1 MSWIMILKAVG
12 IIVAGTILFRIG
24 GRKSISQMTITQ
36 VVIMIGIG
44 SLLVQPLSGQGY
56 WVTIGV
62 ATVLILSMVIMEYIE
77 YKADGLETLISGK
90 SVVVIEHGKL
100 HEANLD
106 KLRLTVDKLEMRLRQ
121 TGIADISDVEW
132 ATLEVSGN
140 LGYTLKSHKQPA
152 TKEDINQLM
161 ALISQIV
168 PVPATPQSET
178 SSAASLFSEIKNGH
192 QSKVPEKWQ

>member
-1 MSWIMILKAVG
+1 
-12 IIVAGTILFRIG
+12 
-24 GRKSISQMTITQ
+24 
-36 VVIMIGIG
+36 MIGIG

-62 ATVLILSMVIMEYIE
+62 AAVLILCMIIMEYIE
-77 YKADGLETLISGK
+77 YRADKLETLISGK
-90 SVVVIEHGKL
+90 SVVVIERGKL
-100 HEANLD
+100 QEANLD

-121 TGIADISDVEW
+121 AGVANISDVEW

-161 ALISQIV
+161 ALIGQV
-168 PVPATPQSET
+168 GLTPATPQTHT
-178 SSAASLFSEIKNGH
+178 SPEAKLFSEIENSH
-192 QSKVPEKWQ
+192 QPEAPKKFQ

>member
-1 MSWIMILKAVG
+1 MILKAVG

-106 KLRLTVDKLEMRLRQ
+106 KPKLTVDKLEMRLRQ

-152 TKEDINQLM
+152 TKRILTSLWRSLARLYLSLPHLNRR
-161 ALISQIV
+161 
-168 PVPATPQSET
+168 PVPLLV
-178 SSAASLFSEIKNGH
+178 SSLKSRTDISRKCRRNG
-192 QSKVPEKWQ
+192 SN